1 MYVGVIIVLNYF
13 KNEILKES
21 FINSINKLDS
31 VKVCLV
37 CNSSSEFALE
47 RLSEIAEKCH
57 NTDVV
62 NVKRKK
68 SPVYSIRVG
77 ARYMSNKFNFKYL
90 GFIVGMDNA
99 DILNTIKKY
108 TIHLEAI
115 LKMNKIE
122 KENST
127 KQTFYKSI
135 FSITEYIERVTL

>member
-1 MYVGVIIVLNYF
+1 VFNSF
-13 KNEILKES
+13 NDEILKES
-21 FINSINKLDS
+21 FITSINKLNS

-47 RLSEIAEKCH
+47 RLIEIAEKCD

-68 SPVYSIRVG
+68 SLVYSIRVG
-77 ARYMSNKFNFKYL
+77 ARYMSNQFNFKYL
-90 GFIVGMDNA
+90 GFIVGMDNT